1 LKSDNFKA
9 CFRKEAGL
17 FLFYF
22 FMEDVVTITGAGIM
36 ADALI
41 KENVSVIFGYPGAQ
55 IISLF
60 DVLYDN
66 KQIKTVLVRHEQAA
80 AHAAEGYARATG
92 KVGVCLATSGPG
104 ATNLITGIAD
114 AYMDS
119 IPIVA
124 ITGQVPTHSL
134 GKDTF
139 QEVDMIGIS
148 RPVTKHNMIVRDIR
162 DLPRMV
168 KEAFYIAQTGRPGPV
183 LIDIPGNILRDTLED
198 YKYPESVSIRSY
210 NPTVIGNNRQI
221 AKAAD
226 IINSAQ
232 KPLIYAGGGVI
243 SAGAHAELFEL
254 AIKLN
259 APVTLTLMGLGAFP
273 GEHELFVGM
282 PGMHGAKTA
291 NHAFQNADCIIAIG
305 ARFSD
310 RVTGHVASFAP
321 HAKIVHLDIDP
332 ATISKIIKVDVP
344 VVGDVKNI
352 LTELNK
358 VVTPRAASQWNEQ
371 VQKWKGERLFRYI
384 HAEKV
389 IKPQYVVEQVYELTK
404 DKDVVITTE
413 VGQTQMWTAQ
423 FYKFVKPR
431 TFISSGGLGTM
442 GFGLPAAMGAALAK
456 PGTMVIDM
464 AGDGSI
470 QMNIQELATI
480 SINRIP
486 VKVIILNNEYLGM
499 VRQWQELFWDKRYSG
514 TCLRGGL
521 LCTDCTGPEH
531 CKKQYVP
538 DFVKL
543 AESYGIPGF
552 RATKHEDVIS
562 VLKQG
567 LTIDGPA
574 VMEFCVAPEEKV
586 YPMVPAGKPIDQA
599 LEEL

>member
-1 LKSDNFKA
+1 
-9 CFRKEAGL
+9 
-17 FLFYF
+17 
-22 FMEDVVTITGAGIM
+22 
-36 ADALI
+36 
-41 KENVSVIFGYPGAQ
+41 
-55 IISLF
+55 
-60 DVLYDN
+60 
-66 KQIKTVLVRHEQAA
+66 
-80 AHAAEGYARATG
+80 
-92 KVGVCLATSGPG
+92 
-104 ATNLITGIAD
+104 
-114 AYMDS
+114 MDS

-162 DLPRMV
+162 DLPRMI

-183 LIDIPGNILRDTLED
+183 LIDVPGNILRDALDD
-198 YKYPESVSIRSY
+198 YQYPKSVSIRSF
-210 NPTVIGNNRQI
+210 NPTVIGNSRQV

-226 IINSAQ
+226 IINSAK

-243 SAGAHAELFEL
+243 SAGAYTELFEL

-273 GEHELFVGM
+273 GEHDLFIGM
-282 PGMHGAKTA
+282 PGMHGSKTA

-358 VVTPRAASQWNEQ
+358 VVAPRAASEWNEQ
-371 VQKWKGERLFRYI
+371 IRKWKGERLFSYK

-404 DKDVVITTE
+404 DKDTVITTE

-423 FYKFVKPR
+423 FYKFIKPR

-521 LCTDCTGPEH
+521 LCTDCAGPEH

-543 AESYGIPGF
+543 AESYGIAGF

-562 VLKQG
+562 VLQQG
-567 LTIDGPA
+567 LAVDGPA